1 MSVID
6 DKFNEWRVL
15 LEKYRGPELEKLLW
29 KMGTVISS
37 SDQALLFPKVFD
49 KIAEDIK
56 NGVTVLPAKRPIDV
70 DALITE
76 CDGIMVDGFV
86 ANFVDSDDP
95 ETMVIVVEKGLL
107 YTFQKSDISQ
117 ISLGNWETK
126 IKDLDG
132 VERTIMFYKRVPIE
146 RDDLPS

>member
-6 DKFNEWRVL
+6 NKFNEWQL
-15 LEKYRGPELEKLLW
+15 LLQKYKGPELENLLW
-29 KMGTVISS
+29 RMGCVIAAF
-37 SDQALLFPKVFD
+37 DQARLLPKVAENITE
-49 KIAEDIK
+49 KIKSGEI
-56 NGVTVLPAKRPIDV
+56 TFPAKKPIDV
-70 DALITE
+70 DDLIRA